1 MKYNDILER
10 VQTVAQIDQPG
21 AQKALE
27 ATLKTLAER
36 ILGNE
41 ASHLAAQLPD
51 EVGTYLKGHE
61 GENGQPFNID
71 EFYQRVAQKEGVDG
85 ATAAAHV
92 RAVFIVLQEAVTP
105 GEFSDVKVNLSDDY
119 QALFAPASA

>member
-1 MKYNDILER
+1 MQYNDILER
-10 VQTVAQIDQPG
+10 VQTLAQVDRPG
-21 AQKALE
+21 ALKALE

-51 EVGTYLKGHE
+51 EIGTYLKGHK
-61 GENGQPFNID
+61 GENGQHFDLNT
-71 EFYQRVAQKEGVDG
+71 FYQRVAQKEGVDG
-85 ATAAAHV
+85 PTAAAHA
-92 RAVFIVLQEAVTP
+92 RAVFVVLQEAVTP

-119 QALFAPASA
+119 QELFTPATV